1 MSGILVTGGIGQV
14 ASALASLGQA
24 GGMPIHLVGRPDFD
38 FDQPNTLAH
47 TMARLTPDIV
57 VNAAAYT
64 AVDRAESDQDAA
76 WRANHAGP
84 ARLAEL
90 CAQASVKLIHLSTDY
105 VFDGRKPA
113 PYVEDD
119 RTGPTGVY
127 GASKLAGERA
137 VRDLL
142 PDAIILRTAW
152 VYSPAGRNFL
162 LTMLNAAR
170 RTDELRVVADQV
182 GCPTL
187 ASDLA
192 EAIVQIIAHP
202 QWRGGTYHAAGSGA
216 VSWHGF
222 AQAIFDRAAQ
232 HGLRRPRV
240 APLSTAEWPT
250 PATRPANSRLDCS
263 LLRATFGVTLP
274 DWRASVDRTVDRI
287 MVGPDADVSGL

>member
-1 MSGILVTGGIGQV
+1 MSGILVTGGTGQV
-14 ASALASLGQA
+14 ASALATLGQA
-24 GGMPIHLVGRPDFD
+24 GGLPIHLVGRPDFD
-38 FDQPNTLAH
+38 FDRPSTMDA
-47 TMARLTPDIV
+47 TMARFAPDIV

-90 CAQASVKLIHLSTDY
+90 CARAGVRLLHISTDY
-105 VFDGRKPA
+105 VFDGCKPA
-113 PYVEDD
+113 PYVEADA
-119 RTGPTGVY
+119 TGPTGVY

-137 VRDLL
+137 VHDTL
-142 PDAIILRTAW
+142 PDSIILRTAW
-152 VYSPAGRNFL
+152 VYAAGGKNFL

-170 RTDELRVVADQV
+170 SNDDLRVVADQV

-192 EAIVQIIAHP
+192 RAILQIVIHP
-202 QWRGGTYHAAGSGA
+202 RWRGGIYHAAGSGA

-222 AQAIFDRAAQ
+222 AEAIFERAAH

-240 APLSTAEWPT
+240 HPINTADWPT
-250 PATRPANSRLDCS
+250 PAQRPANSRLDCL
-263 LLRATFGVTLP
+263 LLRDTFGTILP
-274 DWRASVDRTVDRI
+274 YWRESVDRTVDLVMTGRNDHH
-287 MVGPDADVSGL
+287 PAL